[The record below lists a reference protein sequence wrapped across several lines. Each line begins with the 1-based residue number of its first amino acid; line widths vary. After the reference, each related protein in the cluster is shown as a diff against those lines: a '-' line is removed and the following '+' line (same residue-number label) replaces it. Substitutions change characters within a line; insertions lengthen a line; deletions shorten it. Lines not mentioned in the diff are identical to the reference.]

1 MEKKVGLVAGIGR
14 LPVEFV
20 KAAQAQGYKVITIAI
35 VDKVEAE
42 LKTLSDG
49 YYEINVMKLDKIIK
63 TLKKEGITQIT
74 MLGKV
79 TKEVIFSKWFL
90 PDFRLIKIIAKLP
103 NRNDDTITLAL
114 ISEINNEGIQAM
126 DQTLLL
132 KKLFIPVGVY
142 SRRAPNAT
150 ELADIAYALKMAK
163 AIGRYDIGQT
173 VVVKNC
179 AIIAVEAIEGTDKC
193 ILRGGELTRGGA
205 VVAKVAKPLQD
216 SRFDMPTVG
225 TETIEAMI
233 AAKAKVLVVE
243 AERTLIVDLDKTVA
257 LADKHGIA
265 VVAERVDDGGE

>member
-1 MEKKVGLVAGIGR
+1 MENKIGLVAGIGR

-20 KAAQAQGYKVITIAI
+20 KAARSQGYRVVTIAV
-35 VDKVEAE
+35 VDKVDDE
-42 LKTLSDG
+42 LKLLSDG
-49 YYEINVMKLDKIIK
+49 YYDINVMKLDKIIK
-63 TLKKEGITQIT
+63 TLKKEQITQIT

-79 TKEVIFSKWFL
+79 TKEVIFSKWFI

-114 ISEINNEGIQAM
+114 INEINKEGIQAM

-132 KKLFIPVGVY
+132 KQLFIPEGVY
-142 SRRAPNAT
+142 SRRVPDAA
-150 ELADIAYALKMAK
+150 EQADIAYALKMAK

-173 VVVKNC
+173 VVVKDC

-193 ILRGGELTRGGA
+193 ILRGGQLTRGGA

-225 TETIEAMI
+225 RETIEAMI
-233 AAKAKVLVVE
+233 TAKAKVLVVE
-243 AERTLIVDLDKTVA
+243 ANRTLIVDFESTVA

-265 VVAERVDDGGE
+265 VVAERADDCGE

>member
-14 LPVEFV
+14 LPVEFL
-20 KAAQAQGYKVITIAI
+20 KAAQAQGYSVITIAV

-63 TLKKEGITQIT
+63 TLKKEGINKIT

-90 PDFRLIKIIAKLP
+90 PDFRLIKLIARLP
-103 NRNDDTITLAL
+103 NRSDDTITLAL
-114 ISEINNEGIQAM
+114 IDEINKEGIEAM

-132 KKLFIPVGVY
+132 KQLFIPTGVY
-142 SRRAPNAT
+142 SRRVPSAA
-150 ELADIAYALKMAK
+150 ESADITYALKMAK

-173 VVVKNC
+173 VVVKDC
-179 AIIAVEAIEGTDKC
+179 AVIAVEAIEGTNKC
-193 ILRGGELTRGGA
+193 ILRGGELTKGGA
-205 VVAKVAKPLQD
+205 VVAKVAKPAQD
-216 SRFDMPTVG
+216 NRFDMPTVG

-233 AAKAKVLVVE
+233 TAQAKVLVIE
-243 AERTLIVDLDKTVA
+243 ADRTLIVDFESTIA

-265 VVAERVDDGGE
+265 VVAEVVD